1 MTRRYASIGCLVML
15 VGLIA
20 ACAPSGTDVPPQ
32 AAEERVVELVVTEDA
47 RFTPDRIDVQL
58 GETIRFVVDNPTA
71 SDHEMFIGSA
81 AEQDRHHAEH
91 TGVAAQDQASVSHFG
106 YGAFLP
112 AFGDADFEWTFS
124 QAGEV
129 LIGCHLPGHYE
140 GGHVATV
147 VVAP

>member
-1 MTRRYASIGCLVML
+1 MMRRDASLGCLVML
-15 VGLIA
+15 LALTA
-20 ACAPSGTDVPPQ
+20 ACAPGSSDVPPE
-32 AAEERVVELVVTEDA
+32 AAEARVVELVVTEDA
-47 RFTPDRIDVQL
+47 RFTPDRIEVQL
-58 GETIRFVVDNPTA
+58 GETIRFVMNNPTA

-81 AEQDRHHAEH
+81 EEQDRHHAEH
-91 TGVAAQDQASVSHFG
+91 TGVAAQDQAGVSHFG

-112 AFGDADFEWTFS
+112 AFGETDFEWTFS
-124 QAGEV
+124 QVGEV

>member
-1 MTRRYASIGCLVML
+1 MARRIASIGCLVML
-15 VGLIA
+15 LALTA
-20 ACAPSGTDVPPQ
+20 ACGPAGSDVRPE

-47 RFTPDRIDVQL
+47 RFIPDRIEVQL

-71 SDHEMFIGSA
+71 SNHEMFIGSA

-91 TGVAAQDQASVSHFG
+91 TGVAAQDQAGVSHFG
-106 YGAFLP
+106 YGTFLP
-112 AFGDADFEWTFS
+112 AFGDAVLEWTFS

-129 LIGCHLPGHYE
+129 MIGCHLPGHYE

>member
-1 MTRRYASIGCLVML
+1 ML
-15 VGLIA
+15 VAPIG
-20 ACAPSGTDVPPQ
+20 ACASAGSDVRPEPGE
-32 AAEERVVELVVTEDA
+32 ARVVELSVTEDA
-47 RFTPDRIDVQL
+47 RFTPDRIEVQL
-58 GETIRFVVDNPTA
+58 GETIRFVMDNPTA

-91 TGVAAQDQASVSHFG
+91 TGVAVEDQAGVSHFG

-112 AFGDADFEWTFS
+112 AFGDAALEWTFS

-147 VVAP
+147 VVGP

>member
-1 MTRRYASIGCLVML
+1 ML
-15 VGLIA
+15 VAPIG
-20 ACAPSGTDVPPQ
+20 ACASAGSDVRPEPGE
-32 AAEERVVELVVTEDA
+32 ARVVELSVTEDA
-47 RFTPDRIDVQL
+47 RFTPDRIEVQL
-58 GETIRFVVDNPTA
+58 GETIRFVMDNPTA

-81 AEQDRHHAEH
+81 AEQDGHHAEH
-91 TGVAAQDQASVSHFG
+91 TGVAAQDQAGVSHFG

-112 AFGDADFEWTFS
+112 AFGDAVLEWTFS
-124 QAGEV
+124 QAGDV